1 MALDE
6 ATNPMQGVS
15 GPSTYSKRTDL
26 EYKSQSYGDGIAY
39 NANKSAAQLS
49 TAAKNPKLSEAPVVG
64 TTQDSTPL
72 IGLYDKTTRPE
83 ENIATFP
90 TSSAPSGKLSDTLAI
105 LLPYDA
111 TGEIT
116 VLYQNALSRGQ

>member
-1 MALDE
+1 MALED
-6 ATNPMQGVS
+6 ATNPMQGTS
-15 GPSTYSKRTDL
+15 GPGPYAKRTDL
-26 EYKSQSYGDGIAY
+26 KYKSEAYGDKVAY
-39 NANKSAAQLS
+39 EATKSSAPLSKSPGMPAVTSAAGDL
-49 TAAKNPKLSEAPVVG
+49 TARGKKV
-64 TTQDSTPL
+64 T
-72 IGLYDKTTRPE
+72 GLYDPSERPD

-105 LLPYDA
+105 LLPYDT